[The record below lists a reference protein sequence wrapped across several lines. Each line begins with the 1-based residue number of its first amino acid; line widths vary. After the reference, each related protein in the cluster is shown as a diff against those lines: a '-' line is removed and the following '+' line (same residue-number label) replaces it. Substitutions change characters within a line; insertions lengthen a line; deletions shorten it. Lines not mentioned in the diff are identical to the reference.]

1 MQTSKVL
8 ITGVTSGT
16 GLGLTKKFLDQGY
29 QVFGSVRSVEK
40 AEELQDELGK
50 NFIPLVFDIC
60 KIEEITSAAEKL
72 KTHLGEGSL
81 SAIINNAGSARI
93 GPLLYVS
100 IDEFREHLDILVVGH
115 LAVIQRFYRFLIPQ
129 DPDYSTGKIINISS
143 VSGEGHNYMFGCY
156 AAGKHAMEGLSKTLR
171 KELEIF
177 GIKVIVVAPG
187 NISTSLWGKQTEEII
202 DKYADTEY
210 FPSLQQSI
218 ATINSTVVETAMTIE
233 DFSEA
238 FFSIYKEREPAD
250 RYTIVKTRRKKIP
263 FINRSTK
270 IPFSKEVVKI
280 FRN

>member
-1 MQTSKVL
+1 MQTSNVL

-29 QVFGSVRSVEK
+29 QVFGSVRSAEK
-40 AEELQDELGK
+40 AEELQPELGK

-60 KIEEITSAAEKL
+60 KPEEISAAAEEL
-72 KTHLGEGSL
+72 KTRLGEGSL

-100 IDEFREHLDILVVGH
+100 LDELRAHLEVLVVGH
-115 LAVIQRFYRFLIPQ
+115 LAVIQSFYRFLIPQ
-129 DPDYSTGKIINISS
+129 VPDYSTGKIINISS

-156 AAGKHAMEGLSKTLR
+156 ATGKHALEGLSKTLR

-187 NISTSLWGKQTEEII
+187 NISTSLWGKQTEKII
-202 DKYADTEY
+202 NEYAATEY
-210 FPSLQQSI
+210 FPSLRQSI
-218 ATINSTVVETAMTIE
+218 TKINSTVVETAMTIE

-238 FFSIYKEREPAD
+238 FFGIYTEKEPAD

-263 FINRSTK
+263 F
-270 IPFSKEVVKI
+270 SKEIVRVL
-280 FRN
+280 RE